1 MVWSRKTRYSVDIEI
16 FGNERSG
23 LLADII
29 REIEGTKS
37 KLLAVTSRAN
47 KEKISITEVTVEVEN
62 IDELNKIL
70 KQIRKVDSVYEVK
83 RKK

>member
-1 MVWSRKTRYSVDIEI
+1 MKEVD
-16 FGNERSG
+16 F
-23 LLADII
+23 LADII

-62 IDELNKIL
+62 IEELNKIL

-83 RKK
+83 KEEVILFKIGY